1 MLLFIHNVS
10 SMKKQTLK
18 EYLFHLGVDKDTHQ
32 RRWQLSRL
40 STVSSISKR
49 KSRNGGGRHTSITLS
64 YPNHEAATLKKEAER
79 YQMKLPEYLRQCIDA
94 YRSQTFIL
102 PNEEQV
108 RSLEI
113 ELKRIGNNIN
123 QIAKHL
129 NQQQSNPHSS
139 IELVRKELEAFD
151 QKFSRIFRT
160 PWKLK
165 SFIEKRIEEDPTVL
179 LMLLQL
185 VTQNIKQQLHDHQKH
200 SVIKATAFSICW
212 AIWSMAW
219 LTQKTI

>member
-1 MLLFIHNVS
+1 MLLFTHNVS

-18 EYLFHLGVDKDTHQ
+18 EYLFHLGVDKDTPPEEVAAIKAEYRKQYLKEKKQQ
-32 RRWQLSRL
+32 RRR
-40 STVSSISKR
+40 T
-49 KSRNGGGRHTSITLS
+49 HTSITLS
-64 YPNHEAATLKKEAER
+64 YPNREAGTLKQEATS

-102 PNEEQV
+102 PNEEQI

-129 NQQQSNPHSS
+129 NRQQRNPHSS

-151 QKFSRIFRT
+151 QKFSRIFRA
-160 PWKLK
+160 PWRLK

-185 VTQNIKQQLHDHQKH
+185 VTQNIKQRLHDHQNTP
-200 SVIKATAFSICW
+200 S
-212 AIWSMAW
+212 
-219 LTQKTI
+219 